1 MAEFAQVDVKEIR
14 SEVSRSTFSETEI
27 ERLADSIL
35 EANGILRPLI
45 VKQTSIESYV
55 VLDGHLEYFAA
66 VRAREKNPRQGEM
79 VNAFVVA
86 VKDESIVQKQIQSLR
101 GGSEKIV
108 SLEPRETEQSSSST
122 WISSFETR
130 LSEIREVLSQTK
142 REHEYRFVQLEKNL
156 EKDQGDLLEF
166 LNTSDKQKLL
176 TELPRYG
183 FSKVKIIE
191 AIYDARSQKQGNRF
205 SGYQDVVKAT
215 KGLGEASMLKLIDA
229 WSRLK

>member
-45 VKQTSIESYV
+45 VKQIGVESYE

-79 VNAFVVA
+79 VNAFVVS
-86 VKDESIVQKQIQSLR
+86 VKDEAIVQKQIQSLR
-101 GGSEKIV
+101 GSSEKIV

-156 EKDQGDLLEF
+156 EKGDLLEF

-191 AIYDARSQKQGNRF
+191 AIYDARSQKEHNKF
-205 SGYQDVVKAT
+205 DSYQDVVKAT

-229 WSRLK
+229 WSRVK